1 MIRDL
6 ISEIRYGV
14 RSLSRQPGFAL
25 VALVT
30 LALAI
35 GANTLLFSV
44 VDGVLIQALPYP
56 DADRL
61 VELGE
66 TRVGGTGAR
75 GQVSFPNFTDW
86 RDRARSIDG
95 MGAMTLTS
103 GNLTGSTEPMRLLGG
118 LATPEFMRL
127 TGLVPQLGRGLTT
140 EEALPGAAPVAI
152 LSHALWQQGFGSDPG
167 VIGRTIQFNGA
178 RIEVVG
184 VLGEGARFSNIDA
197 RLWLPLAPM
206 IGNWVDRREV
216 HTLTVV
222 GRLAPGV
229 TVDAARLELSG
240 IGAQLRDEHLQDNAG
255 RGVGIASLQEA
266 LVGNVRQR
274 VWILMGTVAVV
285 LLIAC
290 ANVAN
295 LLLARL
301 NTRRHELAVR
311 QALGAGR
318 WRVTRVFLTESLLL
332 TLTGGA
338 VGVALTYLVFGA
350 VQAQLQGRF
359 PRADAVTLN
368 GSVLAYAL
376 MLSVGSGVVFGLLPW
391 FASAH
396 EGPARS
402 LGSSRRPSAGRR
414 GSAARSALS
423 VFQIAGSVVLLVGA
437 GLLIRS
443 FVVLQNQDV
452 GFEPANLATVGVSL
466 SGTGRDTEDV
476 IQFYR
481 DLPERLEA
489 LPGVV
494 SASAVNSLPIS
505 GGDSNGMLTIEGNPF
520 DPGQEPAAS
529 FRRIL
534 PGYFATTG
542 IPLLHGREFRSTD
555 LGDPMTVIIAESMA
569 KRYWDSP
576 VEAVGV
582 RIKIG
587 TPEFEPWLTVVG
599 VVGDVRN
606 VGVATEPALATYEP
620 HTQRPWSTMSLVIR
634 TEGDPAR
641 VMPLVR
647 KVIREAGGEVP
658 VFGASTLT
666 DRITE
671 SLKPRRLILSLMASF
686 AALALVIS
694 SVGVY
699 GVLSYLV
706 SQRTNE
712 FGIRMALGASRGQV
726 TRLVARQGARLV
738 GAGLLLGLIG
748 AALLGS
754 TMSSLV
760 HGVSP
765 RDGVTYIVVPVV
777 LGLVSIL
784 ACYLPARRATGI
796 DPVVALRED

>member
-1 MIRDL
+1 M
-6 ISEIRYGV
+6 
-14 RSLSRQPGFAL
+14 
-25 VALVT
+25 
-30 LALAI
+30 
-35 GANTLLFSV
+35 
-44 VDGVLIQALPYP
+44 
-56 DADRL
+56 
-61 VELGE
+61 
-66 TRVGGTGAR
+66 
-75 GQVSFPNFTDW
+75 
-86 RDRARSIDG
+86 
-95 MGAMTLTS
+95 
-103 GNLTGSTEPMRLLGG
+103 
-118 LATPEFMRL
+118 
-127 TGLVPQLGRGLTT
+127 
-140 EEALPGAAPVAI
+140 
-152 LSHALWQQGFGSDPG
+152 
-167 VIGRTIQFNGA
+167 
-178 RIEVVG
+178 
-184 VLGEGARFSNIDA
+184 
-197 RLWLPLAPM
+197 
-206 IGNWVDRREV
+206 
-216 HTLTVV
+216 
-222 GRLAPGV
+222 
-229 TVDAARLELSG
+229 
-240 IGAQLRDEHLQDNAG
+240 
-255 RGVGIASLQEA
+255 GIASLQEA

-350 VQAQLQGRF
+350 VHAQLQGRL
-359 PRADAVTLN
+359 PRADAITLN
-368 GSVLAYAL
+368 GAVLAYAFL
-376 MLSVGSGVVFGLLPW
+376 LSVGTGVVFGLLPW
-391 FASAH
+391 FAGAH

-402 LGSSRRPSAGRR
+402 LGSTRRPSAGRR
-414 GSAARSALS
+414 GTAARSALS

-443 FVVLQNQDV
+443 FVFLQNQDV

-476 IQFYR
+476 VQFYR
-481 DLPERLEA
+481 ELPERLEA

-505 GGDSNGMLTIEGNPF
+505 GGDSNGMLTIEGRPF
-520 DPGQEPAAS
+520 APGQEPAAS

-569 KRYWDSP
+569 KQYWDSSA
-576 VEAVGV
+576 EALGA

-587 TPEFEPWLTVVG
+587 TPELEPWLTVVG

-606 VGVATEPALATYEP
+606 VGLATEPALATYEP

-634 TEGDPAR
+634 TERDPAA
-641 VMPLVR
+641 VMPSVR
-647 KVIREAGGEVP
+647 RAIHEAGGEVP

-706 SQRTNE
+706 AQRTNE

-748 AALLGS
+748 AALLGN
-754 TMSSLV
+754 TMSSLL

-765 RDGVTYIVVPVV
+765 RDGLTFVVVPVV
-777 LGLVSIL
+777 LGLVALL
-784 ACYLPARRATGI
+784 ACYVPARRATGI